1 MGFFY
6 EGFCMTRKP
15 VLAVVCNGQFQ
26 LFCFA
31 GFDCFFPYG
40 FYSEKRMFP
49 GFFLTAFFDAV
60 FFMFP
65 CGNYV
70 CFFGGFSLGIIVFFL
85 ADWFDN
91 GLVFHLNGSSV
102 LPVPV
107 VWSLFDVNGTG
118 ERNGWR
124 V

>member
-15 VLAVVCNGQFQ
+15 VLAVVCNGQFF

-60 FFMFP
+60 FL
-65 CGNYV
+65 
-70 CFFGGFSLGIIVFFL
+70 CFRAETMCVFL
-85 ADWFDN
+85 A
-91 GLVFHLNGSSV
+91 GFHSG
-102 LPVPV
+102 
-107 VWSLFDVNGTG
+107 
-118 ERNGWR
+118 
-124 V
+124 

>member
-1 MGFFY
+1 M
-6 EGFCMTRKP
+6 
-15 VLAVVCNGQFQ
+15 
-26 LFCFA
+26 
-31 GFDCFFPYG
+31 CFF
-40 FYSEKRMFP
+40 
-49 GFFLTAFFDAV
+49 V
-60 FFMFP
+60 
-65 CGNYV
+65 
-70 CFFGGFSLGIIVFFL
+70 GFSLGIIVFFL

>member
-1 MGFFY
+1 MVFFY

-60 FFMFP
+60 FL
-65 CGNYV
+65 
-70 CFFGGFSLGIIVFFL
+70 CFRAETMCVFL
-85 ADWFDN
+85 AD
-91 GLVFHLNGSSV
+91 FHSG
-102 LPVPV
+102 
-107 VWSLFDVNGTG
+107 
-118 ERNGWR
+118 
-124 V
+124 

>member
-49 GFFLTAFFDAV
+49 GFSSRHFSMPFFYVSVRKLCV
-60 FFMFP
+60 FFWRIFTRD
-65 CGNYV
+65 NR
-70 CFFGGFSLGIIVFFL
+70 FFSGR
-85 ADWFDN
+85 
-91 GLVFHLNGSSV
+91 LV
-102 LPVPV
+102 
-107 VWSLFDVNGTG
+107 
-118 ERNGWR
+118 
-124 V
+124 